1 MQASTK
7 MINSANATIH
17 AVFDKASIA
26 RAEDAVARDIAK
38 DAKLDGFRKGKTPT
52 ALIKARF
59 REKMTSD
66 VRSLLAREALD
77 EAVSKLNN
85 PQLIGMPV
93 IAALNEK
100 EDALEMDV
108 KLSLRPAIEL
118 GDYMRLVPTHE
129 PFSVSEQE
137 LNETLQRAAD
147 STAVAADIADDRPL
161 AKEDIAVFDFDGFL
175 DGKPIEKAS
184 GRDYELQIGSNVFVP
199 GFEDRMIGLKKG
211 EKRAFNVTF
220 PADYPAQEL
229 SGADVRF
236 EVALKGIKVKKS
248 VEITDEI
255 AQKLLPNIEGADV
268 AKLRGAVE
276 RSLLNDQKRK
286 LYDEKLR
293 AELLGLLSE
302 NYAFDLPESIVEQEI
317 DHLATSKARDIS
329 EEELRALSGDEKR
342 LKEFRE
348 SVRKEA
354 EERVKVTLIIDAL
367 AKAENISVN
376 DQEVAQAIY
385 YEALKTGQNPKEMFE
400 YYKKNSLIAVVRMS
414 LTEDRVLTTLLEK
427 KNGGREAK

>member
-1 MQASTK
+1 MQASTNR
-7 MINSANATIH
+7 INSANAAIH

-26 RAEDAVARDIAK
+26 RAEEAVARDIAR
-38 DAKLDGFRKGKTPT
+38 DAKLDGFRKGKIPT
-52 ALIKARF
+52 ALIKERF
-59 REKMTSD
+59 KEKMTSD

-77 EAVSKLNN
+77 EAVSKLDN

-100 EDALEMDV
+100 EGALEMDV

-118 GDYMRLVPTHE
+118 GDYMRFVPTHE

-147 STAVAADIADDRPL
+147 STAAAEDITEDRPL
-161 AKEDIAVFDFDGFL
+161 AKEDIALFDFDGFL

-184 GRDYELQIGSNVFVP
+184 GRDYELKMGSNAFVP

-211 EKRAFNVTF
+211 EKRAFDITF
-220 PADYPAQEL
+220 PENYPAREL

-236 EVALKGIKVKKS
+236 EVTLKGIKVKKP

-255 AQKLLPNIEGADV
+255 AKKLLPNIEGADV

-293 AELLGLLSE
+293 ADLLGLLSKS
-302 NYAFDLPESIVEQEI
+302 YTFDLPEVIVEQEI
-317 DHLATSKARDIS
+317 DHLATSKARGMS
-329 EEELRALSGDEKR
+329 EDELRTLSGDEKR

-367 AKAENISVN
+367 AKAENISVS
-376 DQEVAQAIY
+376 DQEVAQAVY
-385 YEALKTGQNPKEMFE
+385 YEALKTGQNPKETLE

-427 KNGGREAK
+427 KNGGREAQ